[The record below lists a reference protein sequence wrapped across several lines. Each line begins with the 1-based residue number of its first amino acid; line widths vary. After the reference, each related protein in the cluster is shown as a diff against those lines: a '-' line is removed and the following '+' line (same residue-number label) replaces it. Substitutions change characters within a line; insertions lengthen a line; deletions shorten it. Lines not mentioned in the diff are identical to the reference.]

1 MILCNPHNKISK
13 ILFKNCKMKM
23 EKWDKNGKSIN
34 AKWTL
39 INPFVTINMRK
50 NKNDQRKIF
59 EVNI

>member
-34 AKWTL
+34 DKVDSGK
-39 INPFVTINMRK
+39 PVCD
-50 NKNDQRKIF
+50 NKYEKK
-59 EVNI
+59 